1 MISNNLQPPKSQD
14 SLPNPK
20 YTLTLITV
28 NLPQQLSHLTLN
40 VATKLKDYLNLN
52 ICKSSRSRC
61 YPNDLKC
68 KMRAVV
74 KMKKTNILRPQP
86 YKRLYK
92 VSKNNSQSRK
102 LVICRKNLQ
111 STKPKT
117 TSCPNSLSNSN
128 LGLIIE
134 LNF

>member
-1 MISNNLQPPKSQD
+1 MISNNLQPLKSQD

-20 YTLTLITV
+20 YTQTLIV
-28 NLPQQLSHLTLN
+28 NLPQQLSRLTLN
-40 VATKLKDYLNLN
+40 VAIKLKDYLNIN
-52 ICKSSRSRC
+52 KSSRSRC

-68 KMRAVV
+68 IMRASV
-74 KMKKTNILRPQP
+74 MMTIILRLQP
-86 YKRLYK
+86 YKRHYK

-117 TSCPNSLSNSN
+117 TSCPNSLNNSN